1 MATDPLYSG
10 LIPWDFSLLPHKASS
25 TIFGLLWASLQDC
38 PSTHWLPDHYHHWVN
53 LVHFLSSTTHAMIK
67 SFFFWS
73 SSRLSPLALV
83 DKGLGLSIPTSM
95 ACIAWS
101 QSSTASFGQNAIP
114 TRHFSQ
120 KKLWLET
127 QNRLFPLNTKP
138 HPLNPLTACPSLL
151 YWLGTSGRC
160 SGLCVLVPPSLTF
173 VFFHSHAIFA
183 MSHSAM
189 CLFYSCLSTM

>member
-1 MATDPLYSG
+1 MGFLPFTPQGFINYFWFVMGIPSG
-10 LIPWDFSLLPHKASS
+10 LPINPLVARPLPPLGESS
-25 TIFGLLWASLQDC
+25 AF
-38 PSTHWLPDHYHHWVN
+38 
-53 LVHFLSSTTHAMIK
+53 
-67 SFFFWS
+67 SFFHHPCHDKIFLFWS